1 LFRLIYEHRDRLA
14 PIGTGTDDTG
24 ETRRLVHK
32 TVAAVTEDL
41 EQFRFNRGVAR
52 LRELSNHLEGVAG
65 TVDGA
70 VLREALE
77 VLATLIGPMMPHL
90 AEELWR
96 LMGHDALLIDQPWPV
111 ADQSLV
117 RDDTVKLAVQVN
129 GKLRAT
135 LDLPRDVDQEQA
147 RVAAL
152 AMPEV
157 QRMLEGKPVRKVVVV
172 PNRVINVVA

>member
-1 LFRLIYEHRDRLA
+1 
-14 PIGTGTDDTG
+14 
-24 ETRRLVHK
+24 
-32 TVAAVTEDL
+32 VAAVTEDL

-77 VLATLIGPMMPHL
+77 TFTILVGPMMPHL

-96 LMGHDALLIDQPWPV
+96 LMGHEGLLVDTAWPV
-111 ADQSLV
+111 ADPDLV

-135 LDLPRDVDQEQA
+135 IDLPRDVDQEQA